1 MMHDLPKL
9 ALTIRQPWAHA
20 IVMGWKDIENRVWS
34 TGIRGPICIH
44 ASKFDKKNF
53 AEDAGGYQ
61 ETVAYI
67 GERLEVPALAFDDL
81 AFGAIVGVADIVD
94 CVTTSASPWFFG
106 TYGFVLANARPIT
119 PIPLK
124 GKQGFFEWRSRID
137 HPKERPAEPAP
148 ESGPVQ
154 GLLL

>member
-1 MMHDLPKL
+1 MTLDLPKL
-9 ALTIRQPWAHA
+9 AISTRQPWAHA
-20 IVMGWKDIENRVWS
+20 IVQGWEQIENRTWS
-34 TGIRGPICIH
+34 TFVRGPICIH
-44 ASKFDKKNF
+44 ASKFDKRNF
-53 AEDAGGYQ
+53 NEDAGDYLA
-61 ETVAYI
+61 TLAIVRASI
-67 GERLEVPALAFDDL
+67 EVPDVAFDDL

-124 GKQGFFEWRSRID
+124 GKQGFFDWRSRMD
-137 HPKERPAEPAP
+137 PEERPAEPAP
-148 ESGPVQ
+148 AVQ